1 MVGRGPWRVP
11 NISNRMFSEGDPRH
25 AMMGQFGREIYLYLI
40 IFFFIFYFII
50 AEEES
55 ERVGMECR

>member
-1 MVGRGPWRVP
+1 MVVRGPWRVP
-11 NISNRMFSEGDPRH
+11 NISNRMFSERDPRH
-25 AMMGQFGREIYLYLI
+25 AMMGQFGRERYLYLI
-40 IFFFIFYFII
+40 VFFIFYFII